1 MPRCTEG
8 EENTKA
14 LAQRIEPVHSE
25 LLKWLNTTTLTRQSP
40 CVDFA
45 NASSM

>member
-14 LAQRIEPVHSE
+14 LAQRIETVHSD
-25 LLKWLNTTTLTRQSP
+25 LLKWVNTTTLMWLSP
-40 CVDFA
+40 CVG
-45 NASSM
+45 